1 MRELRQILDAIRGIV
16 RALRL
21 TTQEAERRLGISGA
35 QLFVLQT
42 LAASDEPLSVN
53 DLAEATLTH
62 QSSVS
67 VVVRKLVDRGLV
79 RRQRAAD
86 DARRWEL
93 EATAEGRRLLERAPA
108 TAQERMVAAARRLPA
123 STRSELA
130 RGLGALLEAV
140 APEGHAPMFFEDEDG
155 REGKKRK

>member
-42 LAASDEPLSVN
+42 LSVTG
-53 DLAEATLTH
+53 LAEATRTH